1 MRKLLA
7 VGVAVSLVLGVP
19 VAAGAEDLVCTAP
32 LVPMSGGGCD
42 LPPIVRPDYSNIPRQ
57 YADAG
62 NGLVVELPLFAP
74 DGSPYVH
81 GVSPLPITP
90 NPRTRAE
97 LGLDESTPLQTL
109 ADDTIVPLSRPM
121 PSSYADQDVWPFGL
135 DSMGQPVPAPLF
147 NADGTPYVHGVSP
160 LPYIPQKLPEYLPPP
175 PRFTAADFKKLTNE
189 QISNMNAGDFSQ
201 LPTSV
206 LKTITENQ
214 AMLFRGPQIATFT
227 ASDAMVLSPEAVAA
241 MPPSEFKAIK
251 ASAFAAFKP
260 TVIDELTVEHLDA
273 LTTKHFAAMKA
284 AQVAKFD
291 ADQVEGFDPA
301 DIRALVPAVVG
312 KLKPVV
318 LAAMDNAQ
326 LEAFK
331 AAQLK
336 KITKAQKKAL
346 TAEQL
351 KVLVD

>member
-7 VGVAVSLVLGVP
+7 LGAAFSLVLGVP
-19 VAAGAEDLVCTAP
+19 VAGVAEDLVCTAP
-32 LVPMSGGGCD
+32 LVPTSNGGCD
-42 LPPIVRPDYSNIPRQ
+42 SPPVVYPDYSNVPRQ

-62 NGLVVELPLFAP
+62 NGLVVELPLFNP
-74 DGSPYVH
+74 DGSAYRH
-81 GVSPLPITP
+81 GVDPLPIVP
-90 NPRTRAE
+90 NPRTRE
-97 LGLDESTPLQTL
+97 EVGIDSSTPLQTL
-109 ADDTIVPLSRPM
+109 ADDTIVPLSRPV

-135 DSMGQPVPAPLF
+135 DSMGRPVPAPLY

-160 LPYIPQKLPEYLPPP
+160 LPYIPQKLPEFLPLP
-175 PRFTAADFKKLTNE
+175 PRFTAADFKKLTSE

-201 LPTSV
+201 LPASV

-227 ASDAMVLSPEAVAA
+227 PSDAMVLSPAAVAA
-241 MPPSEFKAIK
+241 IPPSEFKAIK
-251 ASAFAAFKP
+251 TKAFAAFKP
-260 TVIDELTVEHLDA
+260 TVIDELTVEHLDV
-273 LTTKHFAAMKA
+273 LTAKHFAALKA
-284 AQVAKFD
+284 LQVAKFD

-312 KLKPVV
+312 KLKPIV
-318 LAAMDNAQ
+318 LAAMDGEQ

-331 AAQLK
+331 AAQVK
-336 KITKAQKKAL
+336 KITKSQKKAL

-351 KVLVD
+351 KVLDD